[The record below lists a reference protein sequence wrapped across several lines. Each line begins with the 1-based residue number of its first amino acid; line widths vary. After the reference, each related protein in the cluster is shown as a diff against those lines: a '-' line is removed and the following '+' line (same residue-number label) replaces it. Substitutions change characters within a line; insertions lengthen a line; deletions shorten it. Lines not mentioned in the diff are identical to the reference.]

1 MGRSTVGAAVGVGET
16 TQVVFLGNLST
27 ETLSTLGGE
36 PAQTPPGASSQCAFP
51 CLPVSDPHDGTEIF
65 HEDLPVPD
73 AAGLRAARNGFD
85 HVRDQVLSGEQY
97 DLHLGKKIGHILSA
111 PINFSIPFLAS
122 ESFDFL

>member
-1 MGRSTVGAAVGVGET
+1 VGKRLNSVRRIVTVRIP
-16 TQVVFLGNLST
+16 LS
-27 ETLSTLGGE
+27 
-36 PAQTPPGASSQCAFP
+36 PG
-51 CLPVSDPHDGTEIF
+51 SDPHDGTEIF

-85 HVRDQVLSGEQY
+85 HVRDQVLRGEHY

-122 ESFDFL
+122 ESFDFCDHHPMHTHFH